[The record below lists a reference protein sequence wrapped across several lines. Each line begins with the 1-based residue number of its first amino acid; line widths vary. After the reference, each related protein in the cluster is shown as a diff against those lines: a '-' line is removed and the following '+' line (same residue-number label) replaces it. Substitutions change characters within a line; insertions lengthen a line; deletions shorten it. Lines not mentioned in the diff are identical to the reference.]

1 MEQGLRHNMERHH
14 VGSLLCLALRHTL
27 FGDAKLYALAL
38 RHTLLKLQG
47 R

>member
-1 MEQGLRHNMERHH
+1 MERHH
-14 VGSLLCLALRHTL
+14 VGSLLCSVRCLTL
-27 FGDAKLYALAL
+27 FCNAKLYALAL